1 MNHWIYESIYENYS
15 LAILITHMHIISDEL
30 NDLMFAN
37 KAYLAQQCQFKTDES
52 KRPGKQKTYSDVFGM
67 EGSFRQLEFDWK

>member
-1 MNHWIYESIYENYS
+1 MVDCQVM
-15 LAILITHMHIISDEL
+15 LIWKETTAQLSWSHAISDEL
-30 NDLMFAN
+30 NDLMLAN

-67 EGSFRQLEFDWK
+67 EGSFRQLEFD